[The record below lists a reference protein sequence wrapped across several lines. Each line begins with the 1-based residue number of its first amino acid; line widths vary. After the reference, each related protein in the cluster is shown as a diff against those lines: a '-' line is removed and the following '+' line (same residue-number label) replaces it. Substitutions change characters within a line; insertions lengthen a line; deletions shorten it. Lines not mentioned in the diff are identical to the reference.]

1 MESRINFRLSDNK
14 HKIRLKS
21 AQKKTNKDFN
31 FKILNKKRPLSNMK
45 NQKTIIPSIN
55 SINIPKK
62 LINTLYL
69 PILIKNNFNYLFTIA
84 EILSGKK
91 FIIQND
97 KSNPKLFINHSENE
111 NRIKKKDS
119 KVFLHLKKNENC
131 LMQKNHEKIKINC
144 SNSNKNKVIKK
155 KKEKIKDKNKERNKE
170 KISIDCIIIKKKE
183 NKKDEIKEEKKKE
196 EENKKDEVKEEIEK
210 KEK

>member
-31 FKILNKKRPLSNMK
+31 FKILNKKRPLSNTK

-84 EILSGKK
+84 EILNGKK
-91 FIIQND
+91 FIIQKD

-155 KKEKIKDKNKERNKE
+155 KKKKIKT
-170 KISIDCIIIKKKE
+170 KIKTKIKKK
-183 NKKDEIKEEKKKE
+183 IKKKYL
-196 EENKKDEVKEEIEK
+196 
-210 KEK
+210 